1 MAHRWHFFRAGG
13 VDQVSLRDGK
23 DLTSIAELDQ
33 KLWVALAMPTKGVDI
48 DPITLDLLDE
58 DKDGRIRVHDIQR
71 EVEFIGKTF
80 KDPDDVLETEDE
92 VDLTDLKDE
101 AVVTAAKRM
110 LKDLG
115 KADSKVISVADADAI
130 TKAFADTKLNGDGI
144 VIDASTDDADLKKTI
159 TDAIASVG
167 SVVDRSGKPGIDK
180 AKADDFWKAID
191 ERAAWL
197 AKGTADLK
205 PLGDATQ
212 GALDAFGAVRAKID
226 DFFTRCRV
234 AAYEPRGAAAL
245 NAQDAELVQ
254 LATKEIDA
262 GTGELAKLPIAQVS
276 PVARLSLS
284 TGLNPAWAGK
294 IATFVEQVVK
304 PLIGQR
310 DALTPADL
318 DAITAKLAAYETW
331 HSAEPANA
339 VKALDAAWVERLAKP
354 ELRAQLQ
361 ALIDQDKA
369 LSAEYDQINSVV
381 RAVRY
386 QRDFGRIA
394 RNFINFSDF
403 YSKQDGVFQAGTL
416 YLDARALHMC
426 VPVIDAGKHAA
437 LAGSS
442 DAYLAYCDITRN
454 GVTQQIAAAITNG
467 DEENIFVGRNGVFYD
482 RKKQGWDA
490 TVTKVISNPIS
501 IRQAFWSPY
510 KKLVKVI
517 EDNVTKRA
525 EAAHADSLG
534 KIESAGTQIATVDKA
549 TEKAAEKDIAAAA
562 VVAPPAPPKEEKK
575 GIDLGTI
582 AAIGVAIGGVG
593 TLVGALLTTI
603 FGLGVWVP
611 FGIIGIMLLISG
623 PAMLLAWLKLRR
635 RNLGP
640 ILDANGWA
648 INSRAKINVAFGAA
662 LTELAKLPPGSERTM
677 DDPYADK
684 KTKWKRW
691 VFLAIL
697 LILGG
702 SWYVGKLDD
711 LLPDTIS
718 SANVLGDNAP
728 IVKKRKAEAD
738 AKAKAEADAAKAKA
752 DADAKA
758 AAAAQKPSEPVKK
771 P

>member
-1 MAHRWHFFRAGG
+1 M
-13 VDQVSLRDGK
+13 RDGK
-23 DLTSIAELDQ
+23 DLTSVAELDQ
-33 KLWVALAMPTKGVDI
+33 KLWVALAMPTKGVDL
-48 DPITLDLLDE
+48 DPVTLELLDT
-58 DKDGRIRVHDIQR
+58 DKDGRVRVHDIQR

-80 KDPDDVLETEDE
+80 KDPDDVLETEDR
-92 VDLTDLKDE
+92 VDLSDLKDD
-101 AVVTAAKRM
+101 AVVAAAKRM

-115 KADSKVISVADADAI
+115 KAEATSISVAGTDAI
-130 TKAFADTKLNGDGI
+130 TKAFADTTLNGDGI
-144 VIDASTDDADLKKTI
+144 VIEGSTDDADLRKVI
-159 TDAIASVG
+159 TDAIATVG

-197 AKGTADLK
+197 ANGTADLK

-212 GALDAFGAVRAKID
+212 GAVDAFGAVRAKLD
-226 DFFTRCRV
+226 DFFTRCKV

-245 NAQDAELVQ
+245 NAQDAELTQ
-254 LATKEIDA
+254 LATRELDA
-262 GTGELAKLPIAQVS
+262 GTEALAKLPIAQVS
-276 PVARLSLS
+276 ATPRLSL
-284 TGLNPAWAGK
+284 TAGLNPAWAGK
-294 IATFVEQVVK
+294 IALFVDQVVK
-304 PLIGQR
+304 PLLGAR
-310 DALTPADL
+310 DALTPADI
-318 DAITAKLAAYETW
+318 DAITAKLAPFETW
-331 HSAEPANA
+331 RSAEPANP
-339 VKALDAAWVERLAKP
+339 VKTLDAAWVERLAKP
-354 ELRAQLQ
+354 ELRAQLA
-361 ALIDQDKA
+361 ALIERDAA
-369 LSAEYDQINSVV
+369 LAAEYDQINSVV

-416 YLDARALHMC
+416 YLDARALHLC

-437 LAGSS
+437 LAASS
-442 DAYLAYCDITRN
+442 DAFLAYCDITRD
-454 GVTQQIAAAITNG
+454 GKTQQIAAAITNG

-482 RKKQGWDA
+482 REKNGWDA

-525 EAAHADSLG
+525 EAAHAESLG
-534 KIESAGTQIATVDKA
+534 KIEAAGGQIATVDKA
-549 TEKAAEKDIAAAA
+549 AEKDLATAAAA
-562 VVAPPAPPKEEKK
+562 AAPAAAKPPEKK

-648 INSRAKINVAFGAA
+648 INSRAKINVPFGAA
-662 LTELAKLPPGSERTM
+662 LTELAKLPAGASRTM
-677 DDPYADK
+677 DDPFAEK
-684 KTKWKRW
+684 KTPWKRW
-691 VFLAIL
+691 VVLAAIL
-697 LILGG
+697 LLAGA
-702 SWYVGKLDD
+702 WYVGKLDG
-711 LLPDTIS
+711 LLPDAVS
-718 SANVLGDNAP
+718 SATVLGDNAP
-728 IVKKRKAEAD
+728 IVKKRKAETAP
-738 AKAKAEADAAKAKA
+738 AAPTAPVTPTLPA
-752 DADAKA
+752 G
-758 AAAAQKPSEPVKK
+758 KPGEPVKK
-771 P
+771 